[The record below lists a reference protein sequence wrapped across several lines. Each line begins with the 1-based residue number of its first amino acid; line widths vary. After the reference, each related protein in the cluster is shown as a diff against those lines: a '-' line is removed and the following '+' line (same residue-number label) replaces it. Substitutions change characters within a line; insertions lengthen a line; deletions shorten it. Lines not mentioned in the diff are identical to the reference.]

1 MNEHIKS
8 ITRDQYNADYQEKL
22 ERKMKIESDCKNSL
36 TIASGVNFVIGAG
49 KAFYGVSNQ
58 SVELERTG
66 FAKMGSSA
74 LIGFLYHSFQS
85 GPDCD

>member
-8 ITRDQYNADYQEKL
+8 ITRDQENRDYQERL
-22 ERKMKIESDCKNSL
+22 ERRMSIESYCKNSL
-36 TIASGVNFVIGAG
+36 TIASGINFVIGTG
-49 KAFYGVSNQ
+49 KAFYGIYDQ
-58 SVELERTG
+58 SREFEHIGLT
-66 FAKMGSSA
+66 KMGSSC